1 MNVCLVMDGFLLIA
15 SVILVKFDAIMS
27 FDLNV
32 IFIAVIQGLVHQ
44 KSYQTILLTESG
56 KRMYIFDTVYRKFA
70 ILFLKNIEK

>member
-44 KSYQTILLTESG
+44 KVTKPS
-56 KRMYIFDTVYRKFA
+56 F
-70 ILFLKNIEK
+70 